1 MLMQK
6 GPKMSRKGFNKT
18 IVQQESLE
26 KFVFF
31 PRKKYKYDESWK
43 ANQSIFLFFVL
54 ELIKGN
60 KLQKSGH
67 QCTCYLHIS
76 RQIHSSKQT
85 LQKVF

>member
-1 MLMQK
+1 
-6 GPKMSRKGFNKT
+6 MSRKGLNKT
-18 IVQQESLE
+18 IVQQEGLE

-76 RQIHSSKQT
+76 RQIHNSKQT